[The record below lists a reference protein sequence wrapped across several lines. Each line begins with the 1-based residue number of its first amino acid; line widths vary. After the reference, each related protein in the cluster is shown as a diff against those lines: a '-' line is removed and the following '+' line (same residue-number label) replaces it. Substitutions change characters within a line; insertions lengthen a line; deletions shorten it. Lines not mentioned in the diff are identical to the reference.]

1 MNTTTQ
7 DAKLAK
13 ETRNSQK
20 TFDLTVEDQLSSDV
34 LNAAIE
40 VQRELGIGLL
50 ESAYRT
56 ALIHEL
62 RSRDFYVDA
71 EKELFATYKGVNLGL
86 AYRADLIVNN
96 AVVLELKTVEALLD
110 VHRAQLL
117 TYLRLSHCKLGLL
130 INFHEY
136 PIGIKRVVNKL

>member
-7 DAKLAK
+7 DAKFAK